1 MFLQIKFE
9 PFYTLTLNKMENY
22 SLQVAALTVYIGMYY
37 VTGTHY
43 SYMSNQAISWVFLVC
58 IVAPNIIFLLYF
70 AIHMRL
76 EILKEL
82 YRKQINP
89 KVFRVLACMSPERFY
104 EAHMR
109 LEEESAK

>member
-43 SYMSNQAISWVFLVC
+43 
-58 IVAPNIIFLLYF
+58 
-70 AIHMRL
+70 
-76 EILKEL
+76 
-82 YRKQINP
+82 
-89 KVFRVLACMSPERFY
+89 
-104 EAHMR
+104 
-109 LEEESAK
+109 